1 MLDRIIEILQG
12 IRDDID
18 YYSEDSLIDDGIF
31 DSFDIVGLVSELK
44 DEFEIDIIIDDLT
57 PANFNSAESICA
69 LVKKLQDED

>member
-12 IRDDID
+12 IRDDVD
-18 YYSEDSLIDDGIF
+18 YYTEDALIDDGIF

-44 DEFEIDIIIDDLT
+44 DEYDIDIIIDDLT
-57 PANFNSAESICA
+57 PENFNSAENICA